1 MNKKEVI
8 QVLATIESVYPQFKI
23 SDEMVLMWLSVS
35 KRMDFKLVMQKLAA
49 YIAKHPFPPV
59 LAEIAVFQEKENHFL
74 QQTKQWEQEG
84 RERIERDQLF
94 ARRKPTPDWL
104 STSSRK

>member
-1 MNKKEVI
+1 MDKKEVI
-8 QVLATIESVYPQFKI
+8 QMLATIESVYPQFKI
-23 SDEMVLMWLSVS
+23 SDETVLMWLRVA
-35 KRMDFKLVMQKLAA
+35 KGMDYKLVMQKLTAH
-49 YIAKHPFPPV
+49 IAKHPFPPA

-74 QQTKQWEQEG
+74 QQIEQWEQEG

-104 STSSRK
+104 SPSIRK